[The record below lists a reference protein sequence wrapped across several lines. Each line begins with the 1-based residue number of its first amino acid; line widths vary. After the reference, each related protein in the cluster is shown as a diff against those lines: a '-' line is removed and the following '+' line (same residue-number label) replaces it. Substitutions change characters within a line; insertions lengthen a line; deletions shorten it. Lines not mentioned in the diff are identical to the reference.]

1 MYCSNKKG
9 LSVVKKLYSN
19 QLNVVLFIVAIMPIK
34 SMEKTHN
41 SNGVKFNGIDSII
54 VVPQCHL
61 KLMGAWWANHY
72 KKYKNDVDAG
82 QIIPRFEHVSPEGL
96 RLVKDAM
103 SVDVDKFADFYIKLS
118 PENKRLLI
126 NVSGEY
132 GNTPQEM
139 MLNISSLTAQLV
151 EVYFTQDLRKYIK
164 SYCEDDIKNEV
175 FCYFK
180 SQIFKNK
187 SSKRNMLFPS
197 EDPLLNCIPYR
208 SVWVPYNH
216 TISLQDNSLSLSVN
230 GINHA
235 VYASYFATDTHECR
249 LVDRKDNICSLWVID
264 HKNLKNK
271 NHTFLTPIS
280 HNKPIKG
287 SCFGKTETGNEYV
300 VTYSECDIVI
310 TKINRGAD
318 ISLVE
323 TVHKVL
329 PKNCKVV
336 DVCINLVNNHLI
348 VGMYQEYNSRID
360 IWSMEGKLL
369 KEGTPLLSFE
379 NNGLL
384 KKILMVYNDS
394 DKLFLSALFIVGGQ
408 YSICRAE
415 SLGSFDY
422 DSLMNG
428 GRCNY
433 YSATRYDLMFDGY
446 SDYNVYK
453 NGNDL
458 LIYSTQ
464 YCLRSRDI
472 KPQSFT
478 WANFIEKYWSLAGR
492 QHYYV
497 YSPSGKFL
505 MRNSFKTKYEIGYIE
520 TILKD
525 SITHKT
531 LLTIDTLYTSGLS
544 SFTGVGFTHN
554 EQELIFLN
562 SSGSHDS
569 VSLLNDDDANILQK
583 IENKASANIAI
594 AALLRRLCR
603 ECKKNGSLN
612 VDQNDPACRMLLQW
626 SRESSEMLNFLE
638 KCLPLRRTGL
648 K

>member
-1 MYCSNKKG
+1 MYCRNKKG

-82 QIIPRFEHVSPEGL
+82 QIIPRFAHVSPEGL
-96 RLVKDAM
+96 RLVNDAM
-103 SVDVDKFADFYIKLS
+103 SIDVDKFADFYKKLS
-118 PENKRLLI
+118 LQNKRLLI

-139 MLNISSLTAQLV
+139 MLNIASLTAQLV
-151 EVYFTQDLRKYIK
+151 EVYFTEDLRKYIK

-180 SQIFKNK
+180 SQILKNK
-187 SSKRNMLFPS
+187 SFKRDMFPS
-197 EDPLLNCIPYR
+197 GDPLLNCIPYS

-216 TISLQDNSLSLSVN
+216 AISLQDNSLSLSIN

-249 LVDRKDNICSLWVID
+249 LVDKKNNICSLWVID

-271 NHTFLTPIS
+271 NHTFLTTIS
-280 HNKPIKG
+280 HDKPIKG

-310 TKINRGAD
+310 TKINRGVD
-318 ISLVE
+318 ISFVE

-329 PKNCKVV
+329 PENCKTV
-336 DVCINLVNNHLI
+336 DVCINLVGNHLI

-360 IWSMEGKLL
+360 IWSMEGQFL
-369 KEGTPLLSFE
+369 KEGTPLRSFE

-384 KKILMVYNDS
+384 KRIFMVHNDS
-394 DKLFLSALFIVGGQ
+394 DKLSFSALFIAGGQ
-408 YSICRAE
+408 YLIGNAE
-415 SLGSFDY
+415 FLGGTDY
-422 DSLMNG
+422 GSLMDY

-433 YSATRYDLMFDGY
+433 YLIGRSSLSG
-446 SDYNVYK
+446 SDYYVYK
-453 NGNDL
+453 NGNDS

-464 YCLRSRDI
+464 FPLIFRGI
-472 KPQSFT
+472 KLQLSSV
-478 WANFIEKYWSLAGR
+478 ANFIGNYGFLAGR

-505 MRNSFKTKYEIGYIE
+505 MRNSFKTKYAINYVE

-525 SITHKT
+525 SITHET

-544 SFTGVGFTHN
+544 AFTGVGFTHN

-569 VSLLNDDDANILQK
+569 VSLLNDDDVNILQK

-603 ECKKNGSLN
+603 ECKKNGYLN
-612 VDQNDPACRMLLQW
+612 LDQNDPARRMLFQW
-626 SRESSEMLNFLE
+626 SQESSEMLNFLR